1 MPEDVG
7 GSPDPDG
14 ADHGGADDA
23 FAAVVLDEAFI
34 RAATVH
40 EPSAHERMLAAVEAR
55 LELEATGAGRA
66 LGGVDETRDDN
77 LPEELRP
84 YRDDEYEADWVQ
96 SASHRRRRRITGR
109 RIRSTAQHRGRHAAV
124 HVRWHR
130 PVAWFLAVVMGLG
143 VVAVAV
149 AAVYRGTGGSSA
161 TPGPS
166 RSESGSVGTPSVQ
179 APQRQPVVTAPSG
192 AAG

>member
-7 GSPDPDG
+7 DSPYPDG

-23 FAAVVLDEAFI
+23 FAAVVFDEAFV

-66 LGGVDETRDDN
+66 YGGADDPRDPADDG

-84 YRDDEYEADWVQ
+84 YRGDEDDLDWPGPAV
-96 SASHRRRRRITGR
+96 HRSRLSGR
-109 RIRSTAQHRGRHAAV
+109 RAPGPRGRRASAHA
-124 HVRWHR
+124 RWHR

-149 AAVYRGTGGSSA
+149 AAVYRGTTGPA
-161 TPGPS
+161 TPAPS
-166 RSESGSVGTPSVQ
+166 RPDSGSFGSPAADVPR
-179 APQRQPVVTAPSG
+179 PPVVSAPS
-192 AAG
+192 AASGG

>member
-1 MPEDVG
+1 MG

-66 LGGVDETRDDN
+66 FGGGDDARDDG

-84 YRDDEYEADWVQ
+84 YRDEEYDGDWPGP
-96 SASHRRRRRITGR
+96 ASRRVRSRLTGR
-109 RIRSTAQHRGRHAAV
+109 RIRPAAPHRGRHAAV

-130 PVAWFLAVVMGLG
+130 PVAWFLAVIMGLG

-149 AAVYRGTGGSSA
+149 AAVYRGTGASSA

-166 RSESGSVGTPSVQ
+166 RSESGSVGTPSVK
-179 APQRQPVVTAPSG
+179 APQRQPVVTAPSA